1 MAYYRFNRSQ
11 TVKAI
16 QQTFVALCQFIQS
29 YTHSLSLAR
38 IHRMSG
44 LFRGSRIREMVPL
57 TWENDGFHA

>member
-38 IHRMSG
+38 IHRIARLAEGRVSAKWC
-44 LFRGSRIREMVPL
+44 P
-57 TWENDGFHA
+57 